1 MTHEWQTRRYPVS
14 ADIQEDV
21 EGDFTV
27 QAGRSDVI
35 TDAAMYASGREE
47 RKRRA
52 EYVREA
58 VDGRNVKSGET
69 TTIPIPRKD
78 SGVERLLAALRSDRS
93 TVDGTDNDTLEEQV
107 NDIVYDMFGITLEEQ
122 DVIEDYLKT
131 FRVY

>member
-1 MTHEWQTRRYPVS
+1 
-14 ADIQEDV
+14 
-21 EGDFTV
+21 
-27 QAGRSDVI
+27 
-35 TDAAMYASGREE
+35 MYADGQEE

-78 SGVERLLAALRSDRS
+78 SGVERLLTALRSDKA
-93 TVDGTDNDTLEEQV
+93 TVDETDNDALEERV
-107 NDIVYDMFGITLEEQ
+107 NDIVYDMFGITPEEQ
-122 DVIEDYLKT
+122 DVIEEYLET